1 MKNLITGCIYLLM
14 AAIFLAVIPT
24 EAESAVYDDT
34 IRLHIL
40 ANSDSKEDQELK
52 LKVRDAV
59 LREFSD
65 ELNTQESKKMAE
77 DKISFLLKDIE
88 AFSENIIASEGYSYS
103 VRASLGDE
111 WYDTR
116 EYDGFTLPSGIYT
129 SLRIVIGE
137 GEGKNW
143 WCVMFPPLCL
153 EMATDQAEKD
163 EKIKKYSDEEI
174 SLINGKGYRI
184 KFKLLEMFSEAFS

>member
-1 MKNLITGCIYLLM
+1 M

-77 DKISFLLKDIE
+77 GKISLLLNDIE
-88 AFSENIIASEGYSYS
+88 AFSENIIVSEGYSYS

-116 EYDGFTLPSGIYT
+116 EYDGFTLPGGIYT
-129 SLRIVIGE
+129 SLRIIIGE

-153 EMATDQAEKD
+153 DMATDQAEKD
-163 EKIKKYSDEEI
+163 DAIKKYSDEEI
-174 SLINGKGYRI
+174 SLISGKGYRI

>member
-1 MKNLITGCIYLLM
+1 M

-65 ELNTQESKKMAE
+65 ELNVQESKKMAE
-77 DKISFLLKDIE
+77 GKISFLLNDIE
-88 AFSENIIASEGYSYS
+88 AFSKNIIASEGYSYS

-116 EYDGFTLPSGIYT
+116 EYDGFMLPSGIYT

-153 EMATDQAEKD
+153 DMATDQAEKD

-174 SLINGKGYRI
+174 SLISGKGYRI

>member
-77 DKISFLLKDIE
+77 DKILFLLKDIE
-88 AFSENIIASEGYSYS
+88 AFSENIIASEGYSYP

-153 EMATDQAEKD
+153 DMATDQAEKD

-174 SLINGKGYRI
+174 SLISGKGYRI

>member
-1 MKNLITGCIYLLM
+1 MKNLITGCICLLM

-65 ELNTQESKKMAE
+65 ELNTQESKKMVE
-77 DKISFLLKDIE
+77 GKISFLLKDIE
-88 AFSENIIASEGYSYS
+88 AFSENIIVSEGYSYS

-116 EYDGFTLPSGIYT
+116 EYDGFTLPGGIYT

-153 EMATDQAEKD
+153 DMATDQAEKD
-163 EKIKKYSDEEI
+163 DAIKKYSDEEI
-174 SLINGKGYRI
+174 SLISGKGYRI